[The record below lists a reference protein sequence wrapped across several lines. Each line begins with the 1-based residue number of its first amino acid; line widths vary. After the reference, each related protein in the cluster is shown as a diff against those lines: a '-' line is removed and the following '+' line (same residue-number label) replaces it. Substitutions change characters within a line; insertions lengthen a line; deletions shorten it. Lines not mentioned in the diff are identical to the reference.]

1 MIGGLVHRGVD
12 IGDPG
17 SCGSSVGGPNC
28 LPIARV
34 QIFGNFIFFLYFYI
48 FVTHGYFKRLLL
60 LL

>member
-34 QIFGNFIFFLYFYI
+34 QIFGNFIFYLFIFL
-48 FVTHGYFKRLLL
+48 
-60 LL
+60 

>member
-12 IGDPG
+12 IGGPG

-34 QIFGNFIFFLYFYI
+34 QIFGNFIFFYFYI